1 MPKNNKGERNKR
13 GSGTR
18 MKREYVK
25 PVIESEEFVANEYV
39 AACWIIKCKKTGET
53 FVQKTDPSWDAWDSD
68 NDGFGQEKYFS
79 VKGDYIYRGDRFD
92 HDGENTPLDLGL
104 ISAYHEV
111 TFEQTNAKNNP
122 NHPNASA

>member
-39 AACWIIKCKKTGET
+39 AGCYIIKCKAGEYDIA
-53 FVQKTDPSWDAWDSD
+53 FGQKVTHEYHGSFISVGDKPNPDYYDQD
-68 NDGFGQEKYFS
+68 GDGFVKYLIPNYGDAYSGEIGGEKGPHP
-79 VKGDYIYRGDRFD
+79 VDIID
-92 HDGENTPLDLGL
+92 NTKPG
-104 ISAYHEV
+104 
-111 TFEQTNAKNNP
+111 
-122 NHPNASA
+122 HPNASV